1 MTHTYTSTFT
11 ISWMISPD
19 HDKAKYVQVVIIKR
33 ETRKADDYRICVL
46 LNMLIKIGFYKIM
59 GRNAVQVP
67 MTNGKIIVQI
77 TPWVGISLNI
87 ST

>member
-1 MTHTYTSTFT
+1 
-11 ISWMISPD
+11 
-19 HDKAKYVQVVIIKR
+19 
-33 ETRKADDYRICVL
+33 
-46 LNMLIKIGFYKIM
+46 M

-77 TPWVGISLNI
+77 TPWAGISLNI